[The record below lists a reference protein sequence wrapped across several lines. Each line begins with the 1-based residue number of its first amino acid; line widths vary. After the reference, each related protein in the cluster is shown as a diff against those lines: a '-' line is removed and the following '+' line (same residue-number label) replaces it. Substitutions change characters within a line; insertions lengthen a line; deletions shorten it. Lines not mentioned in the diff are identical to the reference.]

1 MADYH
6 VLSEKLQK
14 QILEDRKNHRENP
27 YAFSDEDIVRRAPA
41 HDIANLWRPAFVRD
55 IEKILH
61 NPYYNRYSDKT
72 QVLSAYQNDD
82 ISRRALHVQLVARI
96 ARNIGRMLG
105 LNEDLIEAVSLGHDI
120 GHTPFGHAG
129 ERFLNELY
137 HAHTGRFFNHN
148 VHSVRVLDKLVSRNM
163 SLQVLDGVL
172 CHNGEMEL
180 ERYQPV
186 ELTDFQQFDKRV
198 EDCYTDPEANK
209 QQIPSTL
216 EGCVMRIS
224 DIIAYLGKDRQD
236 ALKAKLKIQ
245 YQPNRLGENN
255 SEFITTI
262 VTDII
267 KNSLEKPYLSISK
280 DVFNCMTEALQE
292 NNDKIYQCDEV
303 TKPYYEAIQPMM
315 ELMYTRFLDEL
326 KANDYNSLL
335 YQHYLN
341 GTLIGSFYR
350 HPTKRFIRTDIHDPN
365 DIVVDFIASMT
376 DDYFIDAF
384 AYLFPNNALREKI
397 QYVEYFDKRFIK

>member
-1 MADYH
+1 MQT
-6 VLSEKLQK
+6 LTEREKALLQK
-14 QILEDRKNHRENP
+14 IIEDKENHMSP
-27 YAFSDEDIVRRAPA
+27 YACRNTNAVREHASKYDNDVLRTQFAI
-41 HDIANLWRPAFVRD
+41 DVD
-55 IEKILH
+55 SILH
-61 NPYYNRYSDKT
+61 SALYNRGNDKT
-72 QVLSAYQNDD
+72 QVFSFYRNDD
-82 ISRRALHVQLVARI
+82 ITRRSAHVQLVSRI
-96 ARNIGRMLG
+96 ARTIGHALR
-105 LNEDLIEAVSLGHDI
+105 LNLDLIESIAIGHDV
-120 GHTPFGHAG
+120 GHTPFGHKG
-129 ERFLNELY
+129 EEFLSKLY
-137 HAHTGRFFNHN
+137 HAHTGKYFNHN
-148 VHSVRVLDKLVSRNM
+148 VHSVRVLQKITNCNLT
-163 SLQVLDGVL
+163 LQTLDGIL
-172 CHNGEMEL
+172 CHCGEKAFEVYTPNHVRTFEEYNKML
-180 ERYQPV
+180 N
-186 ELTDFQQFDKRV
+186 
-198 EDCYTDPEANK
+198 DCYTK
-209 QQIPSTL
+209 TGYIKSLRPSTL
-216 EGCVMRIS
+216 EGCVVRIS

-350 HPTKRFIRTDIHDPN
+350 HPTKRFIQTDIHDPN